1 MAVLMLARDGDK
13 VAERV
18 AAELRGRGTGVAL
31 VNPPS
36 FPTRLSMGARLNS
49 SSSWTGRLRDRDG
62 LDVELASI
70 SAVWQRGAT
79 PFVMD
84 ERMSSPERAF
94 AYGEARRG
102 FGGVLAALGGCLW
115 VNDPMAAARAE
126 YKPFQLAE
134 AARVGLTVPETLIT
148 SDPRTAYDWARQL
161 RRPIVYKP
169 LDGVVHAD
177 EGRVRILYTA
187 PVTDRESLLDPAFGR
202 TAQMLQERVQKA
214 FEARVTVVGTEVFA
228 VRIDATSAAAQEDWR
243 SDYDA
248 LSYSIIHLPFELRA
262 KLLLLMARLGLVY
275 GAFDLIHDISG
286 RWVFLEV
293 NQRGEFGWLADATG
307 LAIYSAMAD
316 LLEKGVHEQRRGTG
330 RFTGHR
336 RGVAAGDAGGTA

>member
-1 MAVLMLARDGDK
+1 MTVLMLARHGDK

-18 AAELRGRGTGVAL
+18 GAELLRRGTSVVQ
-31 VNPPS
+31 VNPSS
-36 FPTRLSMGARLNS
+36 FPTRLSMGARLNGS
-49 SSSWTGRLRDRDG
+49 LSWSGRISGRDG
-62 LDVELASI
+62 LDVELAGI

-102 FGGVLAALGGCLW
+102 FGGVLAALGDCLW
-115 VNDPMAAARAE
+115 VNDPVAAARAE

-134 AARVGLTVPETLIT
+134 AARVGLAVPETLIT
-148 SDPRTAYDWARQL
+148 SDPRTAYDWAKEL
-161 RRPIVYKP
+161 GRPIVYKP
-169 LDGVVHAD
+169 MDGVVHAD

-187 PVTDRESLLDPAFGR
+187 PVIDRESLLDPAFGR

-214 FEARVTVVGTEVFA
+214 FEARVTVLGNEVFA
-228 VRIDATSAAAQEDWR
+228 VRIDATGTAAQEDWR

-248 LSYSIIHLPFELRA
+248 LSYSVVHLPFELRA
-262 KLLLLMARLGLVY
+262 KLLQLMARLGLVY
-275 GAFDLIHDISG
+275 GAFDLIHDVSG

-293 NQRGEFGWLADATG
+293 NQRGEFGWIADATG
-307 LAIYSAMAD
+307 LGIYSAMAD
-316 LLEKGVHEQRRGTG
+316 LLEKG
-330 RFTGHR
+330 
-336 RGVAAGDAGGTA
+336 A